1 MIPVTVIMPY
11 FKKKTFF
18 KEAYYSALS
27 QGIKNLEI
35 IVIYDDED
43 HSDISYI
50 RKIINNRNNTILIIN
65 KKNFGAGISRNIGIK
80 KAKGKYVAF
89 LDCDDIWNKN
99 KIKYQINFMKKN
111 NLDISYTS
119 YSVIDKSGDTL
130 YSVKIKNE
138 MTYKDFLR
146 SCDIGLTTVVM
157 KKSIFDNFNF
167 NNIKTKEDYLLW
179 LQLSKSNYKFIGI
192 KKILSSW
199 RVNKN
204 SLSNNIIQKI
214 SDSFRIY
221 YQFEKQ
227 NFLKTIFSII
237 VLSLLAFKKNRFL
250 KL

>member
-1 MIPVTVIMPY
+1 MIPVSVIMPY
-11 FKKKTFF
+11 FKKKSFF
-18 KEAYYSALS
+18 KEAYYSALN
-27 QGIKNLEI
+27 QGVKNLEI
-35 IVIYDDED
+35 IIIYDDED

-50 RKIINNRNNTILIIN
+50 REIINNRNNTILIIN
-65 KKNFGAGISRNIGIK
+65 KKNFGAGISRNLGIN
-80 KAKGKYVAF
+80 KAKGKYIAF
-89 LDCDDIWNKN
+89 LDCDDIWKKN
-99 KIKYQINFMKKN
+99 KLKCQLNFMKNN

-119 YSVIDKSGDTL
+119 YSVIDKSGYAL

-204 SLSNNIIQKI
+204 SLSNNIIQRI

>member
-1 MIPVTVIMPY
+1 MISVTVIMPY

-43 HSDISYI
+43 LSDISCI
-50 RKIINNRNNTILIIN
+50 RRIINNRNNTILIIN

-80 KAKGKYVAF
+80 KAKGKYIAF
-89 LDCDDIWNKN
+89 LDCDDIWHKN
-99 KIKYQINFMKKN
+99 KIKYQLNFMKKN
-111 NLDISYTS
+111 NLEISYTS
-119 YSVIDKSGDTL
+119 YLVIDKSGDTL

-146 SCDIGLTTVVM
+146 SCDIGLTTVIM
-157 KKSIFDNFNF
+157 KKSIFYNFNF

-237 VLSLLAFKKNRFL
+237 VLSLLSFKKNKFL

>member
-11 FKKKTFF
+11 FKKKSFF
-18 KEAYYSALS
+18 KEAYYSVLN

-50 RKIINNRNNTILIIN
+50 NKIINNNKNTILLIN
-65 KKNFGAGISRNIGIK
+65 KKNFGVGISRNIGIK
-80 KAKGKYVAF
+80 KAKGKYIAF

-99 KIKYQINFMKKN
+99 KIKYQLNFMKKN

-119 YSVIDKSGDTL
+119 YSVIDKFGEKL
-130 YSVKIKNE
+130 CNVKIKNE
-138 MTYKDFLR
+138 MTYRDFLR

-157 KKSIFDNFNF
+157 KKSIFDNFKF
-167 NNIKTKEDYLLW
+167 NKIKTKEDYLLW
-179 LQLSKSNYKFIGI
+179 LQLSKSGHKFIGI

-199 RVNKN
+199 RINKN
-204 SLSNNIIQKI
+204 SLSNNIVQKVI
-214 SDSFRIY
+214 DSFRIY

-227 NFLKTIFSII
+227 NFLKTIVSII
-237 VLSLLAFKKNRFL
+237 ILSLLAFKKNKFL

>member
-1 MIPVTVIMPY
+1 MISVSVIMPY
-11 FKKKTFF
+11 FKKKSFF
-18 KEAYYSALS
+18 KEAYYSALN
-27 QGIKNLEI
+27 QGVKNLEI
-35 IVIYDDED
+35 IIIYDDED

-50 RKIINNRNNTILIIN
+50 RKIINNRNNTNLIIN

-80 KAKGKYVAF
+80 KAKGKYIAF
-89 LDCDDIWNKN
+89 LDCDDIWKKN
-99 KIKYQINFMKKN
+99 KLKYQLNFMKNN

-119 YSVIDKSGDTL
+119 YSVIDKFGDEL
-130 YSVKIKNE
+130 YEVNVKNE
-138 MTYKDFLR
+138 MTYEDFLK

-157 KKSIFDNFNF
+157 KKSIFDNFKF
-167 NNIKTKEDYLLW
+167 NKIKTKEDYLLW
-179 LQLSKSNYKFIGI
+179 LQLSNSNYKFIGI
-192 KKILSSW
+192 KKILSLW

-204 SLSNNIIQKI
+204 SLSNNIIQKV

-237 VLSLLAFKKNRFL
+237 VLSLLAFKKNKFF

>member
-1 MIPVTVIMPY
+1 MISVTVIMPY
-11 FKKKTFF
+11 FKKKDFF

-43 HSDISYI
+43 LSDISYI
-50 RKIINNRNNTILIIN
+50 RRIINNRNNTILIIN

-80 KAKGKYVAF
+80 KAKSKYIAF

-99 KIKYQINFMKKN
+99 KIKYQLNFMKKN
-111 NLDISYTS
+111 NLEISYTS

-157 KKSIFDNFNF
+157 KKSIFYNFNF

-237 VLSLLAFKKNRFL
+237 VLSLLSFKKNKFL